1 MRRTILDLTRRYEH
15 LRLPSGELAEKMK
28 LAPLKREVE
37 RLIGP
42 LPAEDGKDK
51 VLEAYRSKV
60 FELVLDMR
68 QHRVS
73 GILRAPSEVK
83 APMGQNEVR
92 AAIEHLDHQ
101 ARNTKRAA

>member
-1 MRRTILDLTRRYEH
+1 MRRTFDLTRRYEH
-15 LRLPSGELAEKMK
+15 LCLPSGELAQKMK

-51 VLEAYRSKV
+51 VLEAYRARV
-60 FELVLDMR
+60 LALVLDMR

-73 GILRAPSEVK
+73 GVLRSASDIK
-83 APMGQNEVR
+83 SPMGVNEMR

-101 ARNTKRAA
+101 ARKTKRAA